1 MAKNKK
7 KVYKNPY
14 KTSGESG
21 TPASGE
27 KQGTGGKKKLT
38 YKSYFVAVSILGG
51 FAAFF
56 MANQIIAAVDLVLFL
71 ISGILMG
78 KQNLVFLGFGAILGV
93 LIAMLNQADY
103 LISIALVWA
112 LFYTVLMVSGF
123 FFMRRARKQ

>member
-1 MAKNKK
+1 M
-7 KVYKNPY
+7 
-14 KTSGESG
+14 
-21 TPASGE
+21 
-27 KQGTGGKKKLT
+27 T

-78 KQNLVFLGFGAILGV
+78 KQNLVFLGFGALLGV

-103 LISIALVWA
+103 LISIALIWA

-123 FFMRRARKQ
+123 FFMRRAGKQ

>member
-7 KVYKNPY
+7 KVYRNQY
-14 KTSGESG
+14 KTAGNSSSMVSGAETENG
-21 TPASGE
+21 R
-27 KQGTGGKKKLT
+27 KKKLT

-93 LIAMLNQADY
+93 LIAMLNQADI
-103 LISIALVWA
+103 LISTALIWA
-112 LFYTVLMVSGF
+112 LFYTVLMLSGF
-123 FFMRRARKQ
+123 FFMKRAKK